1 LKSFRVEQIAHAV
14 GGRIIKRGYPDP
26 DVLIE
31 GVSTDTRTIR
41 RGDIFI
47 PLIGEKF
54 DGHDFLQE
62 AADKGAAAV
71 MTQKLN
77 IPLPDDLHTIAVDN
91 TLKALQVL
99 AEKYLRSFRVPVVAV
114 TGSTGKTT
122 TKEMISYVLRQGYLV
137 HKTEGNYNNE
147 IGLPLTILNMEPYHS
162 MAVFEMGMSGFGEI
176 RRLAEI
182 APPDAVV
189 FTNIGVSHL
198 EKLGSRE
205 NIWRAKSE
213 ILENLDYKCVVFL
226 NEDDDILRREGKRM
240 IEKKVPYK
248 VVRYGTTGEP
258 DYLAENIRVEENGVR
273 YTLRIDGQSHII
285 TLNIPGRHNV
295 LNSLA
300 AIAVG
305 RHFGIGMEGIK
316 RGLSNIKG
324 GNMRLDIFNV
334 HYYSESDFAKLPP
347 DYESGKFDER
357 IKVIDDA
364 YNASPD
370 SVKAAL
376 DVLRD
381 MEGRRKV
388 AILGDMLE
396 LGEDYSKEA
405 HKEIGGYAVEA
416 GVHVLIAVGNYSA
429 CVKEGALEKGMDER
443 MVLTENSNKDVL
455 SWLDENIMPGDRILV
470 KGSRGMHMEEI
481 VEYLRQGRMFF

>member
-1 LKSFRVEQIAHAV
+1 
-14 GGRIIKRGYPDP
+14 
-26 DVLIE
+26 
-31 GVSTDTRTIR
+31 
-41 RGDIFI
+41 
-47 PLIGEKF
+47 
-54 DGHDFLQE
+54 
-62 AADKGAAAV
+62 
-71 MTQKLN
+71 
-77 IPLPDDLHTIAVDN
+77 
-91 TLKALQVL
+91 
-99 AEKYLRSFRVPVVAV
+99 
-114 TGSTGKTT
+114 
-122 TKEMISYVLRQGYLV
+122 
-137 HKTEGNYNNE
+137 
-147 IGLPLTILNMEPYHS
+147 
-162 MAVFEMGMSGFGEI
+162 
-176 RRLAEI
+176 
-182 APPDAVV
+182 
-189 FTNIGVSHL
+189 
-198 EKLGSRE
+198 
-205 NIWRAKSE
+205 
-213 ILENLDYKCVVFL
+213 
-226 NEDDDILRREGKRM
+226 M

-405 HKEIGGYAVEA
+405 HKEIGGYAAEA

-470 KGSRGMHMEEI
+470 KGSRGMRMEELADRI
-481 VEYLRQGRMFF
+481 LERS